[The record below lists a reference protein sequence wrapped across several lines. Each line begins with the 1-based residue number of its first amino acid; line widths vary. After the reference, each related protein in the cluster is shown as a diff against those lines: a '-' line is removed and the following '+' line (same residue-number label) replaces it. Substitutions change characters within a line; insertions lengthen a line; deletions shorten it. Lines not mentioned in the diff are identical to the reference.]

1 MFDLENDPNE
11 LNNVHSNPEYS
22 SIVKKLEK
30 ELGRLR
36 KQYEV
41 PEEDPD
47 FQKMKE
53 EARARNRA
61 AQKE

>member
-1 MFDLENDPNE
+1 

-30 ELGRLR
+30 ELTSLR

-41 PEEDPD
+41 PKEDPD

-61 AQKE
+61 ARR